1 MTGATVAR
9 SPSLVAA
16 SIMVVARIE
25 DPADHMEDAA
35 VEVVLREEEVLEAE
49 VGEEEAVWEEEA
61 SHLKIGDMAHHMH
74 LKIITLTETLI
85 PTVPTCKVH

>member
-1 MTGATVAR
+1 MTGATVVR

-35 VEVVLREEEVLEAE
+35 VEVVLREEEDLEA
-49 VGEEEAVWEEEA
+49 VP
-61 SHLKIGDMAHHMH
+61 DMADMV
-74 LKIITLTETLI
+74 LQVEAAVLCGGKS
-85 PTVPTCKVH
+85 